1 MSVMRTFE
9 DDLLADAE
17 NDRQTVEFIKNYL
30 PQEVKEKFT
39 DEDLYYFL
47 DVIGEYYCDLLDKA
61 GNNEDIDIDIDA
73 VSEHIATQARKDKM
87 GTFDPE
93 DLRWVVYGELEFGDS
108 QQE

>member
-1 MSVMRTFE
+1 MSTFE

-39 DEDLYYFL
+39 DE
-47 DVIGEYYCDLLDKA
+47 YYCDLLDKA
-61 GNNEDIDIDIDA
+61 GDNEDIDIDIDA
-73 VSEHIATQARKDKM
+73 VSEHIAAQARKDKM

-93 DLRWVVYGELEFGDS
+93 DLRWVVDGELEFGDS

>member
-1 MSVMRTFE
+1 MRTFE

-73 VSEHIATQARKDKM
+73 VFLQSQASGQGIVENVLVGIIAAHI
-87 GTFDPE
+87 
-93 DLRWVVYGELEFGDS
+93 GD
-108 QQE
+108 